1 MMRSR
6 QWLDERPAERPSDRG
21 QKAGG
26 RARSLLAEM
35 ARAAYH
41 SPVAADRSV
50 DDTRGSAGSVAVEAV
65 ADRSVDKGR
74 SRSRP
79 LAFAAVAV
87 VSYTCLSIFCWHYLI
102 GAGITSHMYRLN
114 LGDVGQGVWFMGWLP
129 FSLSHHV
136 DPFVSRYMFAPQG
149 VNLLTNTNFF
159 LQAFLLAPV
168 TELSSPLTA
177 FNVACIAAPVVSS
190 TSMCYVARRLRMGRG
205 VAFIG
210 GLVYGFTPAILQADA
225 IGHFNLTWMFFPP
238 LLILLLERILC
249 RQEGSALR
257 YGLLLGGLVVVQYF
271 NSPEIL
277 LDCTLLSVPAV
288 AALAVA
294 NRAAVKSHARFALVG
309 LGTAVGIAVVLL
321 AYPLWVYVAGPDHV
335 AYVNASVAPGAALSS
350 PVWPSAAT
358 GHGFLVA
365 PPGESMW
372 RRFDVGFIGPVVVAL
387 ALGSLCFVRRQRV
400 IGLLFGLS
408 VVSFVLSWGSRLRT
422 TGNTG
427 VSGWH
432 APAYFLAKAVPLL
445 RNVGWIRI
453 SVITDG
459 LVVLLAMVTLQQLS
473 AMVRRRF
480 ASRWREVVLT
490 VAGTLAAGAMV
501 VPLLVAGEVP
511 FGSVESVRAPAVLDH
526 IPETATGKAPIAL
539 VFPAG
544 SLFDGTPL
552 AWQALSGFSWRD
564 WGGYAWHPLPGGHGL
579 GRAVPDRSLALYLT
593 VNADATPP
601 RIVLTPA
608 QHHQITLG
616 LSAMQISYVVV
627 VNGYPGSAQLTRV
640 FSQLYGSGQR
650 YPSGTIWHSG
660 TISRS
665 AAPAIA
671 AVAGS

>member
-1 MMRSR
+1 
-6 QWLDERPAERPSDRG
+6 
-21 QKAGG
+21 
-26 RARSLLAEM
+26 
-35 ARAAYH
+35 
-41 SPVAADRSV
+41 VAADRSV
-50 DDTRGSAGSVAVEAV
+50 DDAARPASA
-65 ADRSVDKGR
+65 
-74 SRSRP
+74 
-79 LAFAAVAV
+79 LAYGAAAVV
-87 VSYTCLSIFCWHYLI
+87 GYTGLSIFCWHYLI

-129 FSLSHHV
+129 FSLAHHLN
-136 DPFVSRYMFAPQG
+136 PFVSRYMFAPQG
-149 VNLLTNTNFF
+149 LNLLTNTNFF
-159 LQAFLLAPV
+159 LQGFLLAPV

-177 FNVACIAAPVVSS
+177 FNVACIAAPVVSAA
-190 TSMCYVARRLRMGRG
+190 SMCYVARRFRMGRG

-238 LLILLLERILC
+238 LLILLLERILL

-257 YGLLLGGLVVVQYF
+257 YGLALGGLVVVQFF

-277 LDCTLLSVPAV
+277 LDCALLSVLAL

-294 NRAAVKSHARFALVG
+294 HRRRFRSHARFAAVG
-309 LGTAVGIAVVLL
+309 LGTAFGISLVLL
-321 AYPLWVYVAGPDHV
+321 AYPLWVYAAGADHV
-335 AYVNASVAPGAALSS
+335 AYVNAAVAPGAALSS

-358 GHGFLVA
+358 GHGFLIA
-365 PPGESMW
+365 PPGESIW
-372 RRFDVGFIGPVVVAL
+372 RRFDVGFIGPVVVVL

-408 VVSFVLSWGSRLRT
+408 VVSFVLSWGSRLRA

-432 APAYFLAKAVPLL
+432 APAYFLAKVVPLM

-459 LVVLLAMVTLQQLS
+459 LLVLLAMITLQHLS
-473 AMVRRRF
+473 AIVRRRIT
-480 ASRWREVVLT
+480 SHWRELALG
-490 VAGTLAAGAMV
+490 AGGALAAAAMV

-511 FGSVESVRAPAVLDH
+511 FGAVESVSAPAVLSH
-526 IPETATGKAPIAL
+526 IPETASGQAPIAL

-552 AWQALSGFSWRD
+552 AWQALAGFSWRD

-579 GRAVPDRSLALYLT
+579 GQAVPDRSLALYLT
-593 VNADATPP
+593 VNGAATPA
-601 RIVLTPA
+601 RIVLTAA
-608 QHHQITLG
+608 QHRQITTG
-616 LSAMQISYVVV
+616 LAAMQISYVVI

-640 FSQLYGSGQR
+640 FSQLYGSGKR
-650 YPSGTIWHSG
+650 SSSGTIWR
-660 TISRS
+660 TTVPPS
-665 AAPAIA
+665 AAPARA

>member
-1 MMRSR
+1 
-6 QWLDERPAERPSDRG
+6 
-21 QKAGG
+21 
-26 RARSLLAEM
+26 
-35 ARAAYH
+35 
-41 SPVAADRSV
+41 
-50 DDTRGSAGSVAVEAV
+50 
-65 ADRSVDKGR
+65 
-74 SRSRP
+74 
-79 LAFAAVAV
+79 
-87 VSYTCLSIFCWHYLI
+87 
-102 GAGITSHMYRLN
+102 MYRLN

-129 FSLSHHV
+129 FALSHHLN
-136 DPFVSRYMFAPQG
+136 PFVSRYMFAPQG

-159 LQAFLLAPV
+159 LQAILLAPV
-168 TELSSPLTA
+168 TELSSPMMA

-190 TSMCYVARRLRMGRG
+190 ASMCFVARRFGLGRG
-205 VAFIG
+205 VAFVG

-238 LLILLLERILC
+238 LLMLLLERILL

-257 YGLLLGGLVVVQYF
+257 YGLLLGGLIVVQFF

-277 LDCTLLSVPAV
+277 LDCALLSVPAV
-288 AALAVA
+288 AALALA
-294 NRAAVKSHARFALVG
+294 NRGAVRSHARFALVG
-309 LGTAVGIAVVLL
+309 LGTAAGIAVVVL
-321 AYPLWVYVAGPDHV
+321 AYPLWAYVAGPDHV

-387 ALGSLCFVRRQRV
+387 AVGSLCFVRRQRV

-422 TGNTG
+422 TGNAG

-445 RNVGWIRI
+445 RNVGWIRM

-459 LVVLLAMVTLQQLS
+459 LLVLLAMITLQQLS
-473 AMVRRRF
+473 GMVRGHF
-480 ASRWREVVLT
+480 PSPWRQVALA
-490 VAGTLAAGAMV
+490 VAGSLATVAMV
-501 VPLLVAGEVP
+501 VPVLIAGEVP
-511 FGSVESVRAPAVLDH
+511 FAAVESVTAPSVLAH
-526 IPETATGKAPIAL
+526 IPATASGEAPIAL

-552 AWQALSGFSWRD
+552 AWQALAGFSWRD
-564 WGGYAWHPLPGGHGL
+564 WGGYAWHPSPGGHGL
-579 GRAVPDRSLALYLT
+579 GQAVPDRSLALYLT
-593 VNADATPP
+593 VNAAATPP
-601 RIVLTPA
+601 RIVLTA
-608 QHHQITLG
+608 RQHHQITTG
-616 LSAMQISYVVV
+616 LAAMQISYVVV

-650 YPSGTIWHSG
+650 YHSGTIWL
-660 TISRS
+660 S
-665 AAPAIA
+665 APPIP